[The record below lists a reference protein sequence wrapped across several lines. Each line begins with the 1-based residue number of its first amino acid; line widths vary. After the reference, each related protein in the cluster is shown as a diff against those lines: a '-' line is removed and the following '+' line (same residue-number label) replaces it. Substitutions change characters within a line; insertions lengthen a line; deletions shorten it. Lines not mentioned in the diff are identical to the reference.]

1 MKYLFKLVIFYN
13 LNNPKL
19 VIDDVYRVFD
29 KILMKL
35 ILRNVF
41 RK

>member
-1 MKYLFKLVIFYN
+1 MKYLFKLLIFYN